1 MEGKMKS
8 IESGVSLE
16 KIAYYVKNL
25 YKKHSDLNK
34 TILFMRSNFCEKDI
48 RKFAEKY
55 KECPTDNNVRY
66 LANLL
71 LSVPSKNMD
80 RYLQKIT
87 F

>member
-1 MEGKMKS
+1 MEEKMKS

-25 YKKHSDLNK
+25 YKKHSDLDK
-34 TILFMRSNFCEKDI
+34 TILFMRSSFCEEDI

-55 KECPTDNNVRY
+55 KECSTDNNVRY
-66 LANLL
+66 MANLL
-71 LSVPSKNMD
+71 LPVPSKNMD
-80 RYLQKIT
+80 RYLHRIT